1 VVRITGGSVRRPST
15 WVLLVLSSVT
25 YYLVEARMQRA
36 GRGLARRLDVRFGP
50 DRLMPGGP
58 SGS

>member
-1 VVRITGGSVRRPST
+1 MRCLST
-15 WVLLVLSSVT
+15 WVLLVLSLVT

-36 GRGLARRLDVRFGP
+36 GRGLARRLDARFWP
-50 DRLMPGGP
+50 DRLMPAGP